1 MKSSSAKKVVA
12 IYSIVFATLS
22 LLGTF
27 TETPDVLGII
37 IVITMLIS
45 GIILLIPELKKVE
58 KPLMITLL
66 VVYSVFVL
74 GGLIYFFIIPLIG
87 LIVFGMVGVPFI
99 FAIVFLSLKAKEDNH
114 VTSQSSNPPFFSS
127 SQDRP
132 FATNYFSSPATE
144 DQCYTKLS
152 SYNKML
158 KEGLITQEEFD
169 QKKKEILGL

>member
-27 TETPDVLGII
+27 TETPDVLEII

-74 GGLIYFFIIPLIG
+74 VGLIYFFIIPLIG

-114 VTSQSSNPPFFSS
+114 VTSQSSNPPFFLVVRIGHLRLIIFLLPLLRISAI
-127 SQDRP
+127 Q
-132 FATNYFSSPATE
+132 NSPRI
-144 DQCYTKLS
+144 TKC
-152 SYNKML
+152 
-158 KEGLITQEEFD
+158 
-169 QKKKEILGL
+169 